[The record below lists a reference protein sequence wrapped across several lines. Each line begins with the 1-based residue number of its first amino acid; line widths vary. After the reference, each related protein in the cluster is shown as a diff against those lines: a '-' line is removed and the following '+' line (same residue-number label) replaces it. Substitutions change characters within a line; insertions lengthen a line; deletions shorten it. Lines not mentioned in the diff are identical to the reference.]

1 LANTTIKQNRTT
13 ITEPSLQDLFNLWKK
28 QIFLNLN
35 CMHIGTIK
43 SFDPVTQTCTATV
56 NYKKTFFKK
65 DDTGVYQPVLK
76 DYPLLADVPVIIL
89 SGGGASLTMPIA
101 VGDECI
107 LLFNDRDI
115 DNWFQSGQIT
125 GNATARLHS
134 FADAFALVGVRSSPN
149 SLFNY
154 DSERAS
160 LNNGTTRVAVGAEK
174 ILIENELT
182 TLNTQLQSLLTQLTN
197 LTAALATLTVTG
209 VTGGGGNS
217 GVPANA
223 AAITAIGTNLA
234 TIAGNIGSLLE

>member
-1 LANTTIKQNRTT
+1 
-13 ITEPSLQDLFNLWKK
+13 
-28 QIFLNLN
+28 
-35 CMHIGTIK
+35 
-43 SFDPVTQTCTATV
+43 
-56 NYKKTFFKK
+56 
-65 DDTGVYQPVLK
+65 
-76 DYPLLADVPVIIL
+76 
-89 SGGGASLTMPIA
+89 
-101 VGDECI
+101 
-107 LLFNDRDI
+107 
-115 DNWFQSGQIT
+115 
-125 GNATARLHS
+125 
-134 FADAFALVGVRSSPN
+134 LVGVRSSPN